1 MTKLTPLEELSEKL
15 EIYSE
20 SHYDSINDTDYTEY
34 TLTTFQLEQLRQAI
48 IRDFVSTLEPRA
60 YVVRLTNSVTDVL
73 NWEIPDKNWR
83 ELGCKAQHYAPL
95 YELPIISEWKAK

>member
-1 MTKLTPLEELSEKL
+1 MTKLIPIDTLVIKAGTVR
-15 EIYSE
+15 
-20 SHYDSINDTDYTEY
+20 YDGEAGCM
-34 TLTTFQLEQLRQAI
+34 EALRQAI
-48 IRDFVSTLEPRA
+48 IRDFVKSREPRA
-60 YVVRLTNSVTDVL
+60 YTVRLSNSATDVL